1 MEEAVLDLEVM
12 QGCLMMSPNH
22 GNKGALLGL
31 EVMQGCLMMSPN
43 HGKLTFSIL
52 RFWILDLKGQW
63 LCSFIYE
70 FSLLQSYVSLF
81 QCYVTVLF
89 LSLLVY
95 ALKQK
100 LFGGSGVGSDAGLPY
115 DPDNGLTLSSE
126 EWPYFFSP
134 YIGVVSFLVLL
145 FDLIGMLLGSFYGF
159 YVWFMFG
166 HKFLYTVM
174 FYTVMLCFS
183 LLISSNSSPFRFM
196 YVAEIIKRTKIWSLL
211 MNGNKIKWV
220 QIYNFTYSISIPKT
234 TPMTTTCPLHWKH
247 SKKSFWDLNMT
258 WRKSRL
264 TNNNH

>member
-1 MEEAVLDLEVM
+1 MNAKILDS
-12 QGCLMMSPNH
+12 C
-22 GNKGALLGL
+22 ALLS
-31 EVMQGCLMMSPN
+31 CLKP
-43 HGKLTFSIL
+43 SIEL
-52 RFWILDLKGQW
+52 QNISSQNNTDYEYW
-63 LCSFIYE
+63 L
-70 FSLLQSYVSLF
+70 
-81 QCYVTVLF
+81 
-89 LSLLVY
+89 
-95 ALKQK
+95 LKQK
-100 LFGGSGVGSDAGLPY
+100 FGNRTILLKVWEEIAVSGY
-115 DPDNGLTLSSE
+115 
-126 EWPYFFSP
+126 
-134 YIGVVSFLVLL
+134 FLVLL

-183 LLISSNSSPFRFM
+183 LLISSNSRPFWFM

-220 QIYNFTYSISIPKT
+220 QIYNFTYSISIPKA